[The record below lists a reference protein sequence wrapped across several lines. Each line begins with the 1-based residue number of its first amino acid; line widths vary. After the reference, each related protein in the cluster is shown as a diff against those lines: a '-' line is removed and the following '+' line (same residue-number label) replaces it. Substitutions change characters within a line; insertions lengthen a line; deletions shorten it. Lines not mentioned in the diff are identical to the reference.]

1 MQSQKSN
8 QAWPL
13 VAAVVITALVVGGG
27 MYFWQENQK
36 ASETAMPERSM
47 EANEEGMEIWK
58 NDGWL
63 SYTGSEY
70 EFRYPSDYTIE
81 EPTDSFKALVIR
93 GPEGS
98 LEIFDTTDFAE
109 RPFGFTGEETQEEI
123 DAYIPKETRNL
134 ASEELTAGPA
144 YADAYEIWLFW
155 TKGNSEVKDEIQ
167 EIANTIEVK

>member
-1 MQSQKSN
+1 
-8 QAWPL
+8 
-13 VAAVVITALVVGGG
+13 
-27 MYFWQENQK
+27 
-36 ASETAMPERSM
+36 M

-98 LEIFDTTDFAE
+98 LEIFDTADFAE
-109 RPFGFTGEETQEEI
+109 RPFGFTGGETQGTIRADSREQL
-123 DAYIPKETRNL
+123 DALYRKLTRH
-134 ASEELTAGPA
+134 PM
-144 YADAYEIWLFW
+144 
-155 TKGNSEVKDEIQ
+155 VK
-167 EIANTIEVK
+167 VVL